1 MKLPVQAHELFD
13 RLRARA
19 TASRSRP
26 AATPTRDPIVRRMK
40 FDFQGAAIP
49 RHWAGGSPVWTAIAN
64 SLNLV
69 FPDGERF
76 FVRSVNYFLDELDPI
91 ADAELRDRVK
101 RFYGQEGQ
109 HAHEHE
115 QLFEI
120 MRGHG
125 YDIDAF
131 LRPYRRIAYEL
142 LAPNLPPKLRL
153 SITAALEHFT
163 ASFAEQAL
171 ESRMLDQFAPPIM
184 AQLLLWHAAEE
195 IEHKDV
201 AYDVLQRVDDA
212 YALRVAGLVAA
223 TLALAG
229 FWVHGIVVLLRQEPE
244 LRLGELVRDYAG
256 VRAKGQGVGATMP
269 GAFMAYLAPDFHP
282 SKVPNDALAL
292 EYLESIGRRD
302 F

>member
-1 MKLPVQAHELFD
+1 MKLPVQAQELFD
-13 RLRARA
+13 RV
-19 TASRSRP
+19 RSRANRSTSQP
-26 AATPTRDPIVRRMK
+26 AAPTRDPIVRRMK
-40 FDFQGAAIP
+40 FDFDGAEIP

-76 FVRSVNYFLDELDPI
+76 FVRSVNHFMDELDPV

-115 QLFEI
+115 RLFEI
-120 MRGHG
+120 IRGHG

-131 LRPYRRIAYEL
+131 LRPYRRIAYQW
-142 LAPNLPPKLRL
+142 LAPKVPPKLRL

-163 ASFAEQAL
+163 ATFAEQAL
-171 ESRMLDQFAPPIM
+171 TLRVLDEFAPPVM
-184 AQLLLWHAAEE
+184 AELLLWHAAEE

-201 AYDVLQRVDDA
+201 AYEVLQRIDDS
-212 YALRVAGLVAA
+212 YSLRAAGLVAA
-223 TLALAG
+223 TIVLTG
-229 FWVHGIVVLLRQEPE
+229 FWLHGIVVLLRQEPDLRPAE
-244 LRLGELVRDYAG
+244 LARDYAA
-256 VRAKGQGVGATMP
+256 VRAKGQGIGATMP
-269 GAFMAYLAPDFHP
+269 AAFMAYLAPDFHP

-292 EYLESIGRRD
+292 EYLESIGRRHG
-302 F
+302 